1 MLPLPPYDV
10 PIPIHVASFLGVT
23 RPDTPVPICHQV
35 LVDFDGPQGALV
47 VYVPKAE
54 IFPNHKRAN
63 EYIPEKPETTYG
75 PDPKTRFVNA
85 SQAIERFHKAANDAR
100 TSMRQGVIATAWYR
114 VPVPGTRNGT
124 GTGTG
129 TCMMPL
135 HEITFPLEDSS

>member
-1 MLPLPPYDV
+1 MLPLSPYVV

-63 EYIPEKPETTYG
+63 EYIPEKPVTTYG
-75 PDPKTRFVNA
+75 PDRKTRFVNA
-85 SQAIERFHKAANDAR
+85 
-100 TSMRQGVIATAWYR
+100 
-114 VPVPGTRNGT
+114 
-124 GTGTG
+124 
-129 TCMMPL
+129 L
-135 HEITFPLEDSS
+135 